1 MIDDYQ
7 PGLICIVETHMQKGE
22 EIQIPGY
29 RLVYR
34 NDRSANSGEIL
45 IRVRDNIKNVSL
57 ELTQENNVGQS
68 LWILITN
75 TKKRIRV
82 GVVYA
87 PQENVTQNNKLKIMY
102 EDIREQTK
110 IEKEEKQQRLILR
123 DLNVKIGA
131 AIVGNK
137 AQVTKGEKQLLKLA
151 NRENMIIL
159 NTVKEQC
166 KGVSRRVQGE
176 DKSII
181 DYVLTDT
188 SSAITV
194 TEMKIDEEKQY
205 GLYKLEKNTATN
217 ENKKIYSDHNS
228 ILINLDYETPTEE
241 QRPKKIITKTGYKRF
256 RTIIDEE
263 NVSQLLETRDLQES
277 YNKWAITIETSI
289 KNVQRKRTKN
299 PRKDIKNL
307 QKICKRLREEYSNT
321 IELQ

>member
-1 MIDDYQ
+1 MD
-7 PGLICIVETHMQKGE
+7 LSHKHTKK
-22 EIQIPGY
+22 
-29 RLVYR
+29 
-34 NDRSANSGEIL
+34 
-45 IRVRDNIKNVSL
+45 IRVDV
-57 ELTQENNVGQS
+57 TPNNQ
-68 LWILITN
+68 
-75 TKKRIRV
+75 
-82 GVVYA
+82 
-87 PQENVTQNNKLKIMY
+87 LKIMY
-102 EDIREQTK
+102 EDIREQIK
-110 IEKEEKQQRLILR
+110 IRKEEKQQTLFLG
-123 DLNVKIGA
+123 DFNVKIGA
-131 AIVGNK
+131 AIEGNK
-137 AQVTKGEKQLLKLA
+137 AQVTKGGRQLLKLA

-159 NTVKEQC
+159 NTVKEKC
-166 KGVSRRVQGE
+166 KGVWTRVQGE

-181 DYVLTDT
+181 DYVLTGT
-188 SSAITV
+188 ASANTV
-194 TEMKIDEEKQY
+194 KEMKIDEEKQY

-241 QRPKKIITKTGYKRF
+241 QRPKKIITKKGYKRF

-277 YNKWAITIETSI
+277 YNKWAITIETFI